1 MTFNSGK
8 YAPIFD
14 VNPVTG
20 GTFEVFYADKAPDT
34 LGVRRAGWFWWS
46 RRRGFS
52 PESPAVGPFP
62 TSYSAYR
69 DATSF
74 QTDVRFG
81 VRRVSEPQMGLEI
94 GERSRDCQ

>member
-1 MTFNSGK
+1 MMSNSAK
-8 YAPIFD
+8 YAAIFD

-20 GTFEVFYADKAPDT
+20 ATFEVFYADDALQT
-34 LGVRRAGWFWWS
+34 LGLRRAGWFWWS

-74 QTDVRFG
+74 RTDVRFG
-81 VRRVSEPQMGLEI
+81 VRRVSEPQSSL
-94 GERSRDCQ
+94 R